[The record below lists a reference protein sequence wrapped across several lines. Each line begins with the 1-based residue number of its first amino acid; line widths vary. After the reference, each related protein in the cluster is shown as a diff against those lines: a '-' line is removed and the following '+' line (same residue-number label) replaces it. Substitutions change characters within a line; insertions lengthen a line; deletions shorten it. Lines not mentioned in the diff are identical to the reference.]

1 MYLIVVTLATG
12 ISAGIIGYMAAT
24 LYYKKQYII
33 IRELE
38 VQLAE
43 RDEHLASMQSKLQ
56 ELQQRCEHYLQAK
69 AESHTRL
76 ETNMEQLAELERRN
90 REYLQTKEAAI
101 HAQFEAEK
109 QVERLQQEVRSMRE
123 RMADWE
129 KTKEESL
136 KTAKEAM
143 FSTGGEIFRKEAEEM
158 GKKTLD
164 GFQGVLK
171 SVASLQDRVN
181 KNETSVHTLW
191 RSLSSPAAAGNFAEF
206 GLENTFKHY
215 GLEPGRDFIM
225 QYSIAGESNTKLRPD
240 AVVFLPGGN
249 VLVVDSKASKFFL
262 ELAEAEGTAQEQE
275 MLEALKRTMH
285 EHIKSLSSKGYKEA
299 IREYHKQAAHKE
311 DIRHIISVM
320 FVQTDTALEKICKAD
335 PSLKSR
341 ADKEDIILSGPTGLA
356 GIMSFARYEL
366 SREQQLK
373 NQENITAEISNL
385 LSSIE
390 IVVSHAM
397 RLGKGLESAANHY
410 SKFAGSLNSNLL
422 SKARKLSRLGV
433 PLASNK
439 QLPSNLPS
447 CHVHIENQLMLEGE
461 AEELAE
467 KTDETLLLGTG

>member
-1 MYLIVVTLATG
+1 MSTSL
-12 ISAGIIGYMAAT
+12 
-24 LYYKKQYII
+24 II
-33 IRELE
+33 IFIIAMATAIAGYLLARFQGKQQTLDIHALQT
-38 VQLAE
+38 QLRE
-43 RDEHLASMQSKLQ
+43 RDGHIVSQQEKIQ
-56 ELQQRCEHYLQAK
+56 ELQQRCEHYLEAK

-76 ETNMEQLAELERRN
+76 ETALEQIIQLEQRN
-90 REYLQTKEAAI
+90 SEYSQAKEAAI
-101 HAQFEAEK
+101 HARFEAEK
-109 QVERLQQEVRSMRE
+109 QVERMQQEVRSLHE

-143 FSTGGEIFRKEAEEM
+143 FSTGGEVFRKEAEEM

-164 GFQGVLK
+164 GFQGILK
-171 SVASLQDRVN
+171 SVASLQDRVG
-181 KNETSVHTLW
+181 KSEASVDTLW

-215 GLEPGRDFIM
+215 GLEPGRDFVM
-225 QYSIAGESNTKLRPD
+225 QYSIAGESNAKLRPD

-262 ELAEAEGTAQEQE
+262 ELAEAKDTPQEQAV
-275 MLEALKRTMH
+275 LENLKRTMH
-285 EHIKSLSSKGYKEA
+285 EHIKSLGSKGYKEA

-320 FVQTDTALEKICKAD
+320 FIQTDTALEKICTAD
-335 PSLKSR
+335 PSLKAR

-373 NQENITAEISNL
+373 NQEAITAEISNL

-390 IVVSHAM
+390 TVVSHAM

-410 SKFAGSLNSNLL
+410 TKFAGSLNSNLL
-422 SKARKLSRLGV
+422 SKARKLSKLGV

-447 CHVHIENQLMLEGE
+447 CHLLVENPILIEGE
-461 AEELAE
+461 AEELPEKAE
-467 KTDETLLLGTG
+467 MLLEES